1 MAPFVPASTAAWRHS
16 SGHER
21 RKSTAANARSAS
33 CVQWRIVCERKV
45 STATGFASFMLLY
58 AASAWDRALLSGD
71 ISVAISPWNSSTLM
85 LERSERGPLR
95 RLAALAARRPRL
107 PGGLGCPAASLCP
120 RLALGWPQRHGTR
133 TGDGDDGFKAGRSS
147 AHTAEL
153 NSTAHLHAPS
163 YLSHSRFGAGIV
175 C

>member
-33 CVQWRIVCERKV
+33 CVQWRIVCERKL

-85 LERSERGPLR
+85 LS
-95 RLAALAARRPRL
+95 AASGARCSRPPSAAAR
-107 PGGLGCPAASLCP
+107 GLGCPAASFCP
-120 RLALGWPQRHGTR
+120 PLSLGI
-133 TGDGDDGFKAGRSS
+133 A
-147 AHTAEL
+147 
-153 NSTAHLHAPS
+153 APW
-163 YLSHSRFGAGIV
+163 R
-175 C
+175 

>member
-85 LERSERGPLR
+85 LERMGQANTARSQMPGWHFMILR
-95 RLAALAARRPRL
+95 RRSP
-107 PGGLGCPAASLCP
+107 GCPPLVACKFGVPPLPASSTIVVLGYSTP
-120 RLALGWPQRHGTR
+120 RRMLQLFVPY
-133 TGDGDDGFKAGRSS
+133 FVF
-147 AHTAEL
+147 
-153 NSTAHLHAPS
+153 
-163 YLSHSRFGAGIV
+163 YLRFLLYQSMGY
-175 C
+175 